1 MNRTIAQYENKLAVN
16 RSEIERLEESI
27 RGVKGEREQLKGVVQ
42 QLQDELARTGSRL
55 PEYEQRMKQL
65 LGEI

>member
-1 MNRTIAQYENKLAVN
+1 
-16 RSEIERLEESI
+16 
-27 RGVKGEREQLKGVVQ
+27 VQ

-65 LGEI
+65 LGEIERLNGLLEKFKQ